1 LWYYLYKKV
10 FELTEATIY
19 LKIVYK
25 PVKNRPVGCFGF
37 MRIFFIGFG
46 QAGGKI
52 VDMFIEQDRKIGRDS
67 FRAITVNTARTD
79 LMGLKHIEL
88 KDRILIGQTVVKGH
102 GVGTDNAAG
111 AKITIDESDSILSAI
126 DRRGTHD
133 VDAFMIVAGLGG
145 GTGSGGTPVLVRQL
159 KKVYHEPVYVLG
171 ILPAPEEGR
180 LYSLNAARSLATLIK
195 EADNTFIFDNS
206 AWKNEG
212 ESVKSAFS
220 RLNDEIVRRFG
231 VLFRAGEI
239 GKAGVGEM
247 VVDSS
252 EIINTLRG
260 GGISTVGYAI
270 AAVNSTRGK
279 RSVSGLIG
287 GLAGSLKKREA
298 TEEVLLGEDRTAKI
312 ISLVRRAMLGRLT
325 LPCDFSTAERAL
337 VLVAGPPDELDRKGI
352 EKAKSWVEENIAGV
366 EVRGGD
372 YPVNSNFVATVV
384 LLSTI
389 GSAPRIR
396 ELLSIARETKE
407 DAARAQERQPLT
419 IDEDIEPL
427 FD

>member
-1 LWYYLYKKV
+1 
-10 FELTEATIY
+10 
-19 LKIVYK
+19 
-25 PVKNRPVGCFGF
+25 
-37 MRIFFIGFG
+37 M
-46 QAGGKI
+46 
-52 VDMFIEQDRKIGRDS
+52 DMFIEQDKKLGKNS
-67 FRAITVNTARTD
+67 FRGIVVNTARTD
-79 LMGLKHIEL
+79 LMGLKNIEL

-111 AKITIDESDSILSAI
+111 AKITFDEVDSIISAI
-126 DRRGTHD
+126 DKRGTHD

-145 GTGSGGTPVLVRQL
+145 GTGSGGSPVLARQL
-159 KKVYHEPVYVLG
+159 KKIYREPVYALG

-180 LYSLNAARSLATLIK
+180 LYSYNAARSLATLIK

-212 ESVKSAFS
+212 ESIKSAFS

-231 VLFRAGEI
+231 VLFRAGEV

-260 GGISTVGYAI
+260 GGITSVGYAI
-270 AAVNSTRGK
+270 TEVVSNRK
-279 RSVSGLIG
+279 KKSVGSFIG
-287 GLAGSLKKREA
+287 GIKFKKKEA

-325 LPCDFSTAERAL
+325 IPCDYSTAERSL

-372 YPVNSNFVATVV
+372 YPVNSDYVAAVVVLATV
-384 LLSTI
+384 SN
-389 GSAPRIR
+389 APRLK
-396 ELLSIARETKE
+396 ELMGIARTTKE
-407 DAARAQERQPLT
+407 DVVKSSERESLI

-427 FD
+427 FE

>member
-1 LWYYLYKKV
+1 
-10 FELTEATIY
+10 
-19 LKIVYK
+19 
-25 PVKNRPVGCFGF
+25 

-52 VDMFIEQDRKIGRDS
+52 VDMFLEQDRKLGRNS
-67 FRAITVNTARTD
+67 FRAIAVNTARTD

-111 AKITIDESDSILSAI
+111 ARITMDEVDSIVSAI
-126 DRRGTHD
+126 DRKGTHD
-133 VDAFMIVAGLGG
+133 VDAFMVVAGLGG

-159 KKVYHEPVYVLG
+159 KNIYHEPVYVLG
-171 ILPAPEEGR
+171 ILPAPEEGK
-180 LYSLNAARSLATLIK
+180 LYSFNAARSLTTLIK
-195 EADNTFIFDNS
+195 EADNTFVFDNS

-212 ESVKSAFS
+212 ESIKSAFS

-231 VLFRAGEI
+231 VLFRAGEM

-270 AAVNSTRGK
+270 ASVTTD
-279 RSVSGLIG
+279 RSKSPLSGIIG
-287 GLAGSLKKREA
+287 GITSTLKKREA

-372 YPVNSNFVATVV
+372 YPVRSSFVAAVV

-389 GSAPRIR
+389 GDAPRIR
-396 ELLSIARETKE
+396 ELTEIARETKE
-407 DAARAQERQPLT
+407 DSVRAEERKPLT

-427 FD
+427 FE

>member
-1 LWYYLYKKV
+1 
-10 FELTEATIY
+10 
-19 LKIVYK
+19 
-25 PVKNRPVGCFGF
+25 

-52 VDMFIEQDRKIGRDS
+52 VDMFIEQDKKLGRNS
-67 FRAITVNTARTD
+67 FRGIVVNTARTD
-79 LMGLKHIEL
+79 LMGLKNIEL

-111 AKITIDESDSILSAI
+111 AKITFDEVDSIISAI
-126 DRRGTHD
+126 DKKGTHD

-145 GTGSGGTPVLVRQL
+145 GTGSGGSPVLARHL
-159 KKVYHEPVYVLG
+159 KKVYREPVYVLG

-180 LYSLNAARSLATLIK
+180 LYSYNAARSLATLIK

-231 VLFRAGEI
+231 VLFRAGEV

-260 GGISTVGYAI
+260 GGITSVGYAI
-270 AAVNSTRGK
+270 TEVITNRKKKSMG
-279 RSVSGLIG
+279 SIIG
-287 GLAGSLKKREA
+287 GIKLKKKEA

-325 LPCDFSTAERAL
+325 IPCDYSTAERSL

-372 YPVNSNFVATVV
+372 YPVNSGYVAAVVV
-384 LLSTI
+384 LSTV
-389 GSAPRIR
+389 SNAPRIK
-396 ELLSIARETKE
+396 ELMEIARTTKE
-407 DAARAQERQPLT
+407 DVVKSSERESLV

-427 FD
+427 FE